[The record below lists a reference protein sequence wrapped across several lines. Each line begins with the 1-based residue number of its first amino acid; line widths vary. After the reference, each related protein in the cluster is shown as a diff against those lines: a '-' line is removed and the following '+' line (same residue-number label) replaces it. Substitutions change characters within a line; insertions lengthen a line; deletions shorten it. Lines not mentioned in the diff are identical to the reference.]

1 MDFLNKLGKKANE
14 AYQVTKEKATEA
26 YKVTKEKASDI
37 SEEIKLKSKI
47 NSLEEKKRLR
57 EEIIGGCGSAIFVF
71 GDYNEHNPNPNSGV
85 KEEFEIALKNHK
97 TIIPIAYPGMRS
109 EIIWKQL
116 KSNLTQYPYLEKSID
131 LLTSKYNTEEL
142 AKIVIYILD
151 SVQDIK

>member
-1 MDFLNKLGKKANE
+1 MLFR
-14 AYQVTKEKATEA
+14 
-26 YKVTKEKASDI
+26 S
-37 SEEIKLKSKI
+37 
-47 NSLEEKKRLR
+47 
-57 EEIIGGCGSAIFVF
+57 VF